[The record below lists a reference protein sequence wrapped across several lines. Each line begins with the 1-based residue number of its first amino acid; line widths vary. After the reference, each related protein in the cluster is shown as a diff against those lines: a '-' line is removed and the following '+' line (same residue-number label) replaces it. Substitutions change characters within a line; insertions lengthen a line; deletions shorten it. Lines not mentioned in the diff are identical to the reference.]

1 MRFLIFNHI
10 QNARESLRSNRG
22 RSALTMVGIMIGVA
36 SITTILALSGGASQ
50 IVRTQIDE
58 LGGNVAV
65 VRPGQV
71 EMAGFEQL
79 TQLPSRQFATS
90 SLTDSDVQSIK
101 RIDGVAAVAPLMIIT
116 GAIKGED
123 EAPTNTHIVAT
134 SPELEQT
141 NQLEL
146 RDGQFLGPELKITTA
161 VIGPQLAVNV
171 FGTEEAIGKTLTL
184 RGEAHTVVGVLERTN
199 TPINYNGVDFDNAVI
214 VSRDSGRLMNQGVSQ
229 IQQINVRTESV
240 AVLDSVITDTNQAL
254 LRNHY
259 GEPDFTVLSGAD
271 IAQPTSELFTAI
283 AGVTA
288 AIAAISLIVGGIGVM
303 NIMLVSVAERTR
315 EIGIRKAVGASNSD
329 IVSQFLIE
337 SLFLSVG
344 GGIAGYIIGYLLAFG
359 ISTFLTFDPIFSW
372 EIAGVAAAV
381 SLVVGVLFGLY
392 PAVRA
397 ARKDPI
403 SALRQYN

>member
-10 QNARESLRSNRG
+10 QNARDSLRSNRG
-22 RSALTMVGIMIGVA
+22 RSFLTMVGITIGVA

-71 EMAGFEQL
+71 EIAGLDQL
-79 TQLPSRQFATS
+79 AQLPSQQFATS
-90 SLTDSDVQSIK
+90 SLTDSDIQSIK
-101 RIDGVAAVAPLMIIT
+101 RIDGVEVAAPLMIIT
-116 GAIKGED
+116 GAVKGED
-123 EAPTNTHIVAT
+123 EAPKNTPIIAT
-134 SPELEQT
+134 THELEQT
-141 NQLEL
+141 NQLTL
-146 RDGQFLGPELKITTA
+146 RDGQFLDPELKITTA

-171 FGTEEAIGKTLTL
+171 FGTEAAIGKTITL
-184 RGEAHTVVGVLERTN
+184 RGEAHTIIGVLERTN

-240 AVLDSVITDTNQAL
+240 AVLDDVITDINQAL

-259 GEPDFTVLSGAD
+259 GEPDFSVLSGAD
-271 IAQPTSELFTAI
+271 IAQPTSELFAAI

-344 GGIAGYIIGYLLAFG
+344 GGVAGYIIGYLLAFG

-372 EIAGVAAAV
+372 EIATVAIVV
-381 SLVVGVLFGLY
+381 SLIVGVLFGLY

-403 SALRQYN
+403 SALRQYD

>member
-1 MRFLIFNHI
+1 MRFLIFSHI
-10 QNARESLRSNRG
+10 QNARDSLRSNRG
-22 RSALTMVGIMIGVA
+22 RSFLTMVGITIGVA

-71 EMAGFEQL
+71 EIAGLDQL
-79 TQLPSRQFATS
+79 AQLPSQQFATS
-90 SLTDSDVQSIK
+90 SLTDSDIQSIK
-101 RIDGVAAVAPLMIIT
+101 RIDGVEVVAPLMIIT
-116 GAIKGED
+116 GAVKGED
-123 EAPTNTHIVAT
+123 EAPKNTPIVAT
-134 SPELEQT
+134 TPELEQT
-141 NQLEL
+141 NQLTL
-146 RDGQFLGPELKITTA
+146 RDGQFLDPELKITTA

-171 FGTEEAIGKTLTL
+171 FGTEAAIGKTITL
-184 RGEAHTVVGVLERTN
+184 RGEAHTIIGVLERTN

-214 VSRDSGRLMNQGVSQ
+214 VSRDSGRLMNQGISQ

-240 AVLDSVITDTNQAL
+240 AVLDDIITDFNQAL

-259 GEPDFTVLSGAD
+259 VETDFSVLSGAD
-271 IAQPTSELFTAI
+271 IAQPTSELFAAI

-344 GGIAGYIIGYLLAFG
+344 GGVAGYIIGYLLAFG

-372 EIAGVAAAV
+372 EIAAVAIAV

-403 SALRQYN
+403 SALRQYD

>member
-1 MRFLIFNHI
+1 
-10 QNARESLRSNRG
+10 
-22 RSALTMVGIMIGVA
+22 MVGITIGVA

-71 EMAGFEQL
+71 EIAGLDQL
-79 TQLPSRQFATS
+79 AQLPSQQFATS
-90 SLTDSDVQSIK
+90 SLTDSDIQSIK
-101 RIDGVAAVAPLMIIT
+101 RIDGVEVVAPLMIIT
-116 GAIKGED
+116 GAVKGED
-123 EAPTNTHIVAT
+123 EAPKNTPIVAT
-134 SPELEQT
+134 TPELEQT
-141 NQLEL
+141 NQLTL
-146 RDGQFLGPELKITTA
+146 RDGQFLDPELKITTA

-171 FGTEEAIGKTLTL
+171 FGTEAAIGKTITL
-184 RGEAHTVVGVLERTN
+184 RGEAHTIIGVLERTN

-214 VSRDSGRLMNQGVSQ
+214 VSRDSGRLMNQGISQ

-240 AVLDSVITDTNQAL
+240 AVLDAVITDINQAL

-259 GEPDFTVLSGAD
+259 GEPDFSVLSGAD
-271 IAQPTSELFTAI
+271 IAQPTSELFAAI

-344 GGIAGYIIGYLLAFG
+344 GGVAGYIIGYLLAFG

-372 EIAGVAAAV
+372 EIAAVAIAV

-403 SALRQYN
+403 SALRQYD

>member
-1 MRFLIFNHI
+1 M
-10 QNARESLRSNRG
+10 
-22 RSALTMVGIMIGVA
+22 
-36 SITTILALSGGASQ
+36 
-50 IVRTQIDE
+50 
-58 LGGNVAV
+58 
-65 VRPGQV
+65 RPGQV
-71 EMAGFEQL
+71 ELAGLDQL
-79 TQLPSRQFATS
+79 AQLPSQQFATS
-90 SLTDSDVQSIK
+90 SLIDSDIQSIK
-101 RIDGVAAVAPLMIIT
+101 RIDGVQVVAPLMIIT
-116 GAIKGED
+116 GAVKGED
-123 EAPTNTHIVAT
+123 DAPKNTPIIAT
-134 SPELEQT
+134 TPELEQA

-146 RDGQFLGPELKITTA
+146 RDGQFLDPELKITTA

-171 FGTEEAIGKTLTL
+171 FGTEAAIGKTITL
-184 RGEAHTVVGVLERTN
+184 RGEAHTIIGVLERTN

-214 VSRDSGRLMNQGVSQ
+214 VSRDSGRIMNQGVSQ

-240 AVLDSVITDTNQAL
+240 AVLDEVITDINQAL

-259 GEPDFTVLSGAD
+259 GEPDFSVLSGAD
-271 IAQPTSELFTAI
+271 IAQPTSELFAAI

-344 GGIAGYIIGYLLAFG
+344 GGVAGYIIGYLLAFG
-359 ISTFLTFDPIFSW
+359 ISTFLTFEPIFSW
-372 EIAGVAAAV
+372 EIAAVAIVV

-403 SALRQYN
+403 SALRQYD

>member
-1 MRFLIFNHI
+1 MRFLIFSHI
-10 QNARESLRSNRG
+10 QNARDSLRSNRG
-22 RSALTMVGIMIGVA
+22 RSFLTMVGITIGVA

-71 EMAGFEQL
+71 EIAGLDQL
-79 TQLPSRQFATS
+79 AQLPSQQFATS
-90 SLTDSDVQSIK
+90 SLTDSDIQSIK
-101 RIDGVAAVAPLMIIT
+101 RIDGVEVVAPLMIIT
-116 GAIKGED
+116 GAVKGED
-123 EAPTNTHIVAT
+123 EAPKNTPIVAT
-134 SPELEQT
+134 TPELEQT
-141 NQLEL
+141 NQLTL
-146 RDGQFLGPELKITTA
+146 RDGQFLDPELKITTA

-171 FGTEEAIGKTLTL
+171 FGTEAAIGKTITL
-184 RGEAHTVVGVLERTN
+184 RGEAHTIIGVLERTN

-214 VSRDSGRLMNQGVSQ
+214 VSRDSGRLMNQGISQ

-240 AVLDSVITDTNQAL
+240 AVLDAVITDINQAL

-259 GEPDFTVLSGAD
+259 GEPDFSVLSGAD
-271 IAQPTSELFTAI
+271 IAQPTSELFAAI

-344 GGIAGYIIGYLLAFG
+344 GGVAGYIIGYLLAFG

-372 EIAGVAAAV
+372 EIAAVAIAV

-403 SALRQYN
+403 SALRQYD

>member
-1 MRFLIFNHI
+1 MRLLIFNHI
-10 QNARESLRSNRG
+10 QNARDSLRSNKG
-22 RSALTMVGIMIGVA
+22 RSFLTMVGITIGVA

-71 EMAGFEQL
+71 ELAGLDQL
-79 TQLPSRQFATS
+79 AQLPSQQFATS
-90 SLTDSDVQSIK
+90 SLIDSDIQSIK
-101 RIDGVAAVAPLMIIT
+101 RIDGVQVVAPLMIIT
-116 GAIKGED
+116 GAVKGED
-123 EAPTNTHIVAT
+123 DAPKNTPIIAT
-134 SPELEQT
+134 TPELEQA

-146 RDGQFLGPELKITTA
+146 RDGQFLDPELKITTA

-171 FGTEEAIGKTLTL
+171 FGTEAAIGKTITL
-184 RGEAHTVVGVLERTN
+184 RGEAHTIIGVLERTN

-214 VSRDSGRLMNQGVSQ
+214 VSRDSGRIMNQGVSQ

-240 AVLDSVITDTNQAL
+240 AVLDEVITDINQAL

-259 GEPDFTVLSGAD
+259 GEPDFSVLSGAD
-271 IAQPTSELFTAI
+271 IAQPTSELFAAI

-344 GGIAGYIIGYLLAFG
+344 GGVAGYIIGYLLAFG
-359 ISTFLTFDPIFSW
+359 ISTFLTFEPIFSW
-372 EIAGVAAAV
+372 EIAAVAIVV

-403 SALRQYN
+403 SALRQYD